1 MTDQKPFEEQARE
14 LRIRARPRPVT
25 RINRRIL
32 MAGAG
37 LGVLGL
43 FAAFSVALAPPRA
56 AGAAAPR
63 EIYNTSATRKPEGL
77 EALPARYNEV
87 GIAGID
93 YPLLGPPLGPGP
105 FMAGFEAESEPIPA
119 LPNTRAFEGKSRP
132 DPDEEAAR
140 ARLLRDAGLAE
151 EAARAPVF
159 FSLGGTSA
167 SRGASPSEPAG
178 IALPTGSE
186 LMALASSSG
195 GAAAGLGG
203 AMDPNLQLRK
213 RQFLDDERPGGVR
226 SMHSVEDPRSPWQ
239 VMAGTIIPASL
250 VTGLNSDL
258 PGMVIA
264 QVTQPVHDTVTGQRL
279 LIPQGSRLIGRYQSE
294 ISFGQDRALIVWE
307 RLIFPDGA
315 SVMMSEPAADA
326 TGHAGLSDR
335 TDHHWDRMF
344 AAAGLATLLGVGAE
358 LGTDRDDDIA
368 RAIRRG
374 TSDTVNQAGQRVV
387 DRTLGIQ
394 PTIRV
399 RPGWP
404 VNVLVTRDL
413 ILRPYPLGGTP

>member
-1 MTDQKPFEEQARE
+1 
-14 LRIRARPRPVT
+14 
-25 RINRRIL
+25 
-32 MAGAG
+32 
-37 LGVLGL
+37 
-43 FAAFSVALAPPRA
+43 
-56 AGAAAPR
+56 
-63 EIYNTSATRKPEGL
+63 
-77 EALPARYNEV
+77 
-87 GIAGID
+87 
-93 YPLLGPPLGPGP
+93 
-105 FMAGFEAESEPIPA
+105 
-119 LPNTRAFEGKSRP
+119 
-132 DPDEEAAR
+132 
-140 ARLLRDAGLAE
+140 
-151 EAARAPVF
+151 
-159 FSLGGTSA
+159 
-167 SRGASPSEPAG
+167 
-178 IALPTGSE
+178 
-186 LMALASSSG
+186 
-195 GAAAGLGG
+195 
-203 AMDPNLQLRK
+203 MDPNLQLRK
-213 RQFLDDERPGGVR
+213 RQFLDDEPLGGVR
-226 SMHSVEDPRSPWQ
+226 STHSVEDPRSPWQ

-315 SVMMSEPAADA
+315 SVMMSEPAVDA
-326 TGHAGLSDR
+326 TGHAGLSDQ
-335 TDHHWDRMF
+335 TDQHWDRMF

-358 LGTDRDDDIA
+358 LGTDRHDDIA

-374 TSDTVNQAGQRVV
+374 ASDTVNQAGQRVV

-399 RPGWP
+399 RPGWS